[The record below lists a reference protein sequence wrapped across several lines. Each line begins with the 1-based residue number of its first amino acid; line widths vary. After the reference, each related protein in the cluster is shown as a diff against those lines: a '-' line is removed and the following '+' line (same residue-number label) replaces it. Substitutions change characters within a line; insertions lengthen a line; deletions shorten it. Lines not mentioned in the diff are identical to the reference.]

1 MRAKDLISDIV
12 PSLRTSDSGQKAL
25 NWMEVFRVSHLPI
38 VNNREFLG
46 LISDT
51 DIYDMNM
58 AEEPIG
64 NHNLSLFSPFVY
76 ADQHVYEVI
85 ELVARLKLTVVPV
98 LDRDKNYMGLI
109 TNHDLIRWFADLTA
123 VKNPGA
129 ILVIE
134 LNQNDYSLSQIA
146 QIVESNDASILSSYI
161 RNHEDST
168 KTDLILKVNTT
179 EISSI
184 SKTFERYGYEIK
196 ASFMED
202 GELETFYADRYEEFM
217 RYLNI

>member
-1 MRAKDLISDIV
+1 MLAKDLISDIV
-12 PSLRTSDSGQKAL
+12 PSLQTSDTGQKAL

-38 VNNREFLG
+38 VNNQEFLG

-64 NHNLSLFSPFVY
+64 NHKLSLFSPFVY

-85 ELVARLKLTVVPV
+85 ELVSRLKLTVVPV
-98 LDRDKNYMGLI
+98 LDREKNYLGLI
-109 TNHDLIRWFADLTA
+109 TNHDLIRYFAELTA
-123 VKNPGA
+123 VTNPGA
-129 ILVIE
+129 ILVLE

-146 QIVESNDASILSSYI
+146 QIVESNDASILSVYL

-168 KTDLILKVNTT
+168 KMELILKINRTD
-179 EISSI
+179 ISSI
-184 SKTFERYGYEIK
+184 IQTFERYSYEIK

-202 GELETFYADRYEEFM
+202 SELETFYADRYDEFM